1 MKMTLTLSID
11 GCNVE
16 KSVLLP
22 MRYGINAGGISK
34 EDMTEDNGFDGVERQ
49 KWDDEEG
56 LNFMKDSYRIR
67 A

>member
-1 MKMTLTLSID
+1 MNRNPVVTAIVDMKMTFTLSID

-34 EDMTEDNGFDGVERQ
+34 DDMTDDNTFNRER
-49 KWDDEEG
+49 
-56 LNFMKDSYRIR
+56 R
-67 A
+67 